1 MSYFKKMY
9 TDQDKKELILN
20 IDFDVAYDT
29 ILEILEEISNVK
41 TKNKTTGVISGATPL
56 KMFPPQN
63 PVKYNFSISKNN
75 DNTKL
80 IMSFDC
86 FDGSVGFNSV
96 SRFEENFLNKLNDRF
111 D

>member
-41 TKNKTTGVISGATPL
+41 TKNKTTGVISGATPMKIFSL
-56 KMFPPQN
+56 EN

-75 DNTKL
+75 DTTKL

-96 SRFEENFLNKLNDRF
+96 GKFEEKFLNELNNKF